1 MSGALPHLSR
11 MSITSRHVWLCKV
24 SYRRAMPR
32 LIDSHSHLD
41 AREFDADRAHVL
53 TRATAAGVIA
63 QIVPAITAAS
73 WPALRILCAAQPSL
87 HPAYGLHPM
96 FLAAHE
102 PRHLDALEVLLAGG
116 AHCVA
121 VGECGLDYFMPGL
134 DRARQQFFFDA
145 QLAIAVQRHLPV
157 IVHARRALDAVLA
170 SLRRH
175 PGLRGVVHSFSGS
188 AQQAAQ
194 LWDRG
199 FMLGIGGPV
208 THARAQ
214 RLRGIVARMPLQYLL
229 LETDSP
235 DQPDNDWRGQ
245 RNEPARLPRVLEEIA
260 ALRGQD
266 PEELAAATRDNACR
280 LFGLSSDPR

>member
-1 MSGALPHLSR
+1 
-11 MSITSRHVWLCKV
+11 
-24 SYRRAMPR
+24 MPR

-41 AREFDADRAHVL
+41 ASQFDADRAQVL
-53 TRATAAGVIA
+53 ARADAAGVIA
-63 QIVPAITAAS
+63 QIVPATSAAS
-73 WPALRILCAAQPSL
+73 WPALGALCATQTSL
-87 HPAYGLHPM
+87 HAAYGLHPM

-102 PRHLDALEVLLAGG
+102 QRHLQALETLLECDT
-116 AHCVA
+116 HCVA
-121 VGECGLDYFMPGL
+121 VGECGLDYFMPDF
-134 DRARQQFFFDA
+134 DRARQQIFFDA

-208 THARAQ
+208 TYARAQ
-214 RLRGIVARMPLQYLL
+214 RLRGIVAHMPIEFLL

-235 DQPDNDWRGQ
+235 DQPDCDWRGQ
-245 RNEPARLPRVLEEIA
+245 RNEPARLPRILAEVA
-260 ALRGQD
+260 QLRGESA
-266 PEELAAATRDNACR
+266 PHVAAATAANARR
-280 LFGLSSDPR
+280 LFGLVPAATLRDTTAGSHRFDAPTG

>member
-1 MSGALPHLSR
+1 MP
-11 MSITSRHVWLCKV
+11 
-24 SYRRAMPR
+24 YRYCMQQ

-41 AREFDADRAHVL
+41 AHAFDADRAQVL
-53 TRATAAGVIA
+53 ARADAAGVIA
-63 QIVPAITAAS
+63 QIVPATTAAS
-73 WPALRILCAAQPSL
+73 WPALGSLCASQASL
-87 HPAYGLHPM
+87 HAAYGLHPM
-96 FLAAHE
+96 FLGAHE
-102 PRHLDALEVLLAGG
+102 QRHLQALETLLDHATP
-116 AHCVA
+116 CVA
-121 VGECGLDYFMPGL
+121 IGECGLDHFMPDI

-145 QLAIAVQRHLPV
+145 QLAIATQRHLPV
-157 IVHARRALDAVLA
+157 IVHARRALDAVIA

-208 THARAQ
+208 TYARAQ

-235 DQPDNDWRGQ
+235 DQPDSAWRGQ
-245 RNEPARLPRVLEEIA
+245 RNEPARLPHILDEIA
-260 ALRGQD
+260 ALRGQAPD
-266 PEELAAATRDNACR
+266 EVAAATRDNACR
-280 LFGLSSDPR
+280 LFGLSGDPP